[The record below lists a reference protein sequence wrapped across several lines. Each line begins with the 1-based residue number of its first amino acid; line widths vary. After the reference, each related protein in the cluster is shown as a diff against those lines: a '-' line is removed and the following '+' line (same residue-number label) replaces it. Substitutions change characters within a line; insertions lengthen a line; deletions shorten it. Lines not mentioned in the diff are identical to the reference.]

1 MIRNT
6 DKQPSN
12 ADKKEEMKMNYGALE
27 QKDRFIR
34 RQLDTIIEMRKQRR
48 RTKKVV
54 EKMKFKIAAL
64 AKLLEEKNRQG
75 SENTNRE

>member
-1 MIRNT
+1 
-6 DKQPSN
+6 
-12 ADKKEEMKMNYGALE
+12 MKMNHGAMK
-27 QKDRFIR
+27 QKDRLIR

>member
-1 MIRNT
+1 MNHG
-6 DKQPSN
+6 
-12 ADKKEEMKMNYGALE
+12 AMK
-27 QKDRFIR
+27 QKDRLIR